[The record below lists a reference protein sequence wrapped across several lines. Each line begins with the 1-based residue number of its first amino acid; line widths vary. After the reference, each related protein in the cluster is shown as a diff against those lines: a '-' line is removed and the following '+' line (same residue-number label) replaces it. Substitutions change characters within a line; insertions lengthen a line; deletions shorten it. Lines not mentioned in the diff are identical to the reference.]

1 MKGLDEIKEIERSI
15 SKGDVIGI
23 VFGVMGALAIGLT
36 IYSMTLNVKVSK
48 LNIRKLN
55 SEGFN

>member
-1 MKGLDEIKEIERSI
+1 MKGLDEIHEIEKSI
-15 SKGDVIGI
+15 SKGDIIGI
-23 VFGVMGALAIGLT
+23 VFGVMGAVAIGLT